1 MKDLWNQ
8 RYKEQDYVYG
18 KEPNAFFKEQ
28 IEKLEKGEI
37 LFPGDGDGR
46 NSIYAAKLGWKT
58 YAIDYSEEAINKN
71 KRNAENEN
79 VIVNHQI
86 LDLSKNEF
94 GDNLYDCIVSIF
106 VHLDEEGK
114 KVYHSNI
121 YKALKPGGVLI
132 LQAYDHDQLKYNSG
146 GPKDISLLYSLEEIV
161 TDFQDMDFIVLAK
174 EVIRLKEGKLHDGE
188 ASVINFVG
196 KK

>member
-94 GDNLYDCIVSIF
+94 GEDFYDCIVSIF
-106 VHLDEEGK
+106 VHLDEDEK
-114 KVYHSNI
+114 KIYHSNI